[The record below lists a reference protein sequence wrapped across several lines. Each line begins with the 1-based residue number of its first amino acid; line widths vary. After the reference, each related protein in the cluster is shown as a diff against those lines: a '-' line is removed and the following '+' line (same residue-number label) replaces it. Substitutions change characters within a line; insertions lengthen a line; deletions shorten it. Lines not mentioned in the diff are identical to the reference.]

1 MALNLV
7 SLDAGVREAMVGEF
21 ERDRAARAIF
31 LSPRLTATGRKDY
44 PGLLRDALASGDD
57 DALAHALGQ
66 AKRLETHETQT
77 KDKGGAVTKHLPSN
91 AASLIAEGDFNRFYI
106 RGLCVRAIA
115 AGIAEV
121 EVYRAKEVSE
131 PRPESEALIGRHF
144 APVDLLD
151 DLRTHT
157 GDRQSALGVPG
168 GPNSGISVRFPTP

>member
-21 ERDRAARAIF
+21 ERDRAAGIIF

-44 PGLLRDALASGDD
+44 PGLLREALVSGDD
-57 DALAHALGQ
+57 DALAHALSQ
-66 AKRLETHETQT
+66 ARRLENHETQI
-77 KDKGGAVTKHLPSN
+77 KNEGEAVTKNVPST

-106 RGLCVRAIA
+106 RGLCVRAIK

-131 PRPESEALIGRHF
+131 PRAESEVLIGRRF
-144 APVDLLD
+144 VPADLLR
-151 DLRTHT
+151 DLRTHM
-157 GDRQSALGVPG
+157 GDQQPVLGVPG
-168 GPNSGISVRFPTP
+168 GPNSGISVRFLMH